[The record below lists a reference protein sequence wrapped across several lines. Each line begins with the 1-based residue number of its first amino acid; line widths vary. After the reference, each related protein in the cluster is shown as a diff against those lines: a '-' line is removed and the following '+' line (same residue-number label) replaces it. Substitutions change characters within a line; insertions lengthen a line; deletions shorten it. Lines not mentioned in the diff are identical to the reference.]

1 MKEIDSSSSL
11 YCKPFPSSNSF
22 CSSGVSMFNC
32 GTGIPQLENKQQ
44 IISVISL
51 FLLQVEIYKL
61 NETLYRTLI

>member
-1 MKEIDSSSSL
+1 MKEIDSSDNL

-51 FLLQVEIYKL
+51 FL
-61 NETLYRTLI
+61 